1 MAYVGF
7 GRRWQGGRNREDQS
21 TNVDGAGHGGGRAGD
36 GAPGRPVTRR
46 DFLSAGAAAGVAFY
60 LTACGSGGGS
70 SSTAPSKGPVTLN
83 NLFMQQAGYSPQD
96 LAAMTKAFENAN
108 PKITVNNTLVPYDSL
123 HDKIVAAAPAGT
135 YDIVLG
141 DCIWPAEFGSK
152 HIVEDITSDVN
163 SLPVGQIFPG
173 AIQMALY
180 QKKYYG
186 QPWIL
191 DTKYLYYNKDMCS
204 KAGVSTA
211 ELKTLDGLVGALKK
225 IKSQGLVQFPWIGS
239 WAQAEAVICDYA
251 QFLGAYDGK
260 FLDSS
265 GKATFNKG
273 GGVKALEFMK
283 MLIDQGLANP
293 ASTSSLEDDV
303 LKSFTEGQNA
313 LNLNWTFQLATA
325 NDPKQSKVPGQ
336 CGILH
341 TPAGPAG
348 SAPGCNGGQPV
359 MIAAN
364 AEHPV
369 EAWEYIKFI
378 SSQAQQ
384 NQTATVSLPIWSS
397 SYTDPKVIKQAG
409 KDLVSVAKTQLPDM
423 ILRPQVVNYNA
434 CSSQLQVEI
443 QNALLGKKSVQDALN
458 SAADFFDSKAS
469 A

>member
-1 MAYVGF
+1 MQDDLDFRDERKGD
-7 GRRWQGGRNREDQS
+7 RD
-21 TNVDGAGHGGGRAGD
+21 AGEGSD
-36 GAPGRPVTRR
+36 RPVTRR
-46 DFLSAGAAAGVAFY
+46 DFITVSAAAGAAFY
-60 LTACGSGGGS
+60 LAACGSSGS
-70 SSTAPSKGPVTLN
+70 SNTTTALSKEPVTLN

-96 LAAMTKAFENAN
+96 LAGMTKAFEKQYPN
-108 PKITVNNTLVPYDSL
+108 ITVKNTLVPYDAL

-152 HIVEDITSDVN
+152 GIVQDITSDVN
-163 SLPVGQIFPG
+163 SLAVDQIFPG
-173 AIQMALY
+173 AIQMAFY
-180 QKKYYG
+180 QSKYYG

-211 ELKTLDGLVGALKK
+211 DLKTIDGLVASLKK
-225 IKSQGLVQFPWIGS
+225 IQSSGVQHPWIGS

-265 GKATFNKG
+265 GKAVFNTG

-283 MLIDQGLANP
+283 MLLDDGLANP
-293 ASTSSLEDDV
+293 ASTSALEDDV
-303 LKSFTEGQNA
+303 LKSFSEGQNA

-325 NDPKQSKVPGQ
+325 NDPKQSKVAGQ

-341 TPAGPAG
+341 TPAGPSG
-348 SAPGCNGGQPV
+348 KAPGCNGGQPV
-359 MIAAN
+359 MISRT

-369 EAWEYIKFI
+369 EAWAYIKFI

-384 NQTATVSLPIWSS
+384 NQYATVSLPIWSA
-397 SYTDPKVIKQAG
+397 SYSDPAVIKQAG
-409 KDLVSVAKTQLPDM
+409 KDLVDVAKTQLPDM
-423 ILRPQVVNYNA
+423 ILRPQVPNYNA
-434 CSSQLQVEI
+434 CSSKLQVEI
-443 QNALLGKKSVQDALN
+443 QNALLGKSSVQDALN
-458 SAADFFDSKAS
+458 SAADFFDSNAN